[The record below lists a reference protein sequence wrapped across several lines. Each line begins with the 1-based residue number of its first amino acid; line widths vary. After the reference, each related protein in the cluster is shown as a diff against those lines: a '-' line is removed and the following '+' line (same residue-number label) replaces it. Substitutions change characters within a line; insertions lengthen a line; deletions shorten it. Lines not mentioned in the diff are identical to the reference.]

1 MYVPDEEIEAG
12 TVVHFAGEGKV
23 AECNTENCRTVAGIV
38 STDPAH
44 LMNSD
49 QEGVAL
55 ALAGRVPVK

>member
-38 STDPAH
+38 LTDPT
-44 LMNSD
+44 L
-49 QEGVAL
+49 Q
-55 ALAGRVPVK
+55 